1 MSDLRWMVMGT
12 GLIAEKV
19 TPLLARAPGCRVV
32 GVASRDLGRAR
43 AFAERH
49 GLEHA
54 CTYEELLGT
63 EASTSE
69 DRGQWHKESTS
80 EGRGRWHGF
89 ADAVYCTLPNRQHP
103 ELTLRLLEAGFHV
116 LCEKPLCWRRADAE
130 RLFAAANRAERLLV
144 EGFMYLHHPQ
154 VDALATIARDGQGL
168 GVSPV
173 GPIHRIEAFFES
185 DMKAVG
191 REGTRYS
198 HDLAGGAT
206 LDLGCYP
213 ISFVRTVLGRD
224 LQEVKMS
231 GVVAEPI
238 EGERL
243 GVDER
248 IEIEGS
254 ASEVSFRLVFGI
266 DRVGS
271 RGVRLI
277 GRHGTVSTEW
287 PWSPDPERAELVVE
301 RSATHPRGAGRET
314 IVIGKGGDK
323 FVNQFGAFAAAVRG
337 ARAACPS
344 AAWSI
349 GQAEAIE
356 RVLEAVGVDFGPGL

>member
-1 MSDLRWMVMGT
+1 MSELRWIVMGT
-12 GLIAEKV
+12 GLIADKV

-43 AFAERH
+43 AFADRH
-49 GLEHA
+49 GLERA
-54 CTYEELLGT
+54 CTYEELVGT
-63 EASTSE
+63 GASTPE
-69 DRGQWHKESTS
+69 NQGQRH
-80 EGRGRWHGF
+80 RH
-89 ADAVYCTLPNRQHP
+89 ADAVYCTLPNRHHP
-103 ELTLRLLEAGFHV
+103 EWTRRLLDAGFHV

-130 RLFAAANRAERLLV
+130 RLFAEADRAGRLLV

-154 VDALATIARDGQGL
+154 IDALTTVARDGDGL

-173 GPIHRIEAFFES
+173 GPIRRIEACFES

-191 REGTRYS
+191 REATRYS

-213 ISFVRTVLGRD
+213 ISFVRTVLGCELGD
-224 LQEVKMS
+224 MKIS
-231 GVVAEPI
+231 GVVARPI

-248 IEIEGS
+248 IEIEGL
-254 ASEVSFRLVFGI
+254 ASGVSFRLVFGI
-266 DRVGS
+266 DRSGS

-277 GRHGTVSTEW
+277 GVHGTVSTEW
-287 PWSPDPERAELVVE
+287 PWSPDAERAELLVE
-301 RSATHPRGAGRET
+301 RSETHPRGAGRET
-314 IVIGKGGDK
+314 IVIARGGDK
-323 FVNQFGAFAAAVRG
+323 FVQQFGAFAAAVRG
-337 ARAACPS
+337 GRAARPS
-344 AAWSI
+344 ASWSI

-356 RVLEAVGVDFGPGL
+356 RVLDAVGVDFGPGL